1 MVWFKIDN
9 LVYIILF
16 HFIFFTNLLLN
27 SICVSIVIFYFI
39 YLYNT
44 RSWYKWLPNPNVYL
58 NNVNIV
64 WRNICNTIVK
74 FWCQYLS
81 PEMYLSMSK
90 HKIGYSCGLLWT
102 LCGSLC
108 TVDNT
113 TWHCMLNHEVWFEMT
128 FGLCLSILT
137 KTLYVGFKAV
147 LSKC

>member
-1 MVWFKIDN
+1 MIWFKIGN
-9 LVYIILF
+9 LFYIIF
-16 HFIFFTNLLLN
+16 HFIFFTHLLLN
-27 SICVSIVIFYFI
+27 SICVNIVIFYFI
-39 YLYNT
+39 NLQN
-44 RSWYKWLPNPNVYL
+44 SMYKWLPNPKVYQAI
-58 NNVNIV
+58 VNIV

-74 FWCQYLS
+74 CWCQYLS
-81 PEMYLSMSK
+81 PEMYRSMSR

-128 FGLCLSILT
+128 FVLCLSILT